1 MKNKTKKKVQK
12 KCLNALMRHL
22 VTPKS
27 SLMVFNEL
35 FERVPIRVQE
45 RKLSGIGLTF
55 IATIEIGGQI
65 FTANHTSKA
74 QAKQMAC
81 EKCLRTMLAK
91 KISEPFEKKKESP
104 MEQDMKN
111 KEKGTVPKPKDFLHD
126 DFPWSHF
133 ASLGMHK
140 LINQWELQSVSK
152 AITLQDQPNFI
163 KSPPKASTVKKCP
176 KDPKNVNPEKFKV
189 EHAVDGMECYNR

>member
-55 IATIEIGGQI
+55 IATIEVR
-65 FTANHTSKA
+65 
-74 QAKQMAC
+74 QM
-81 EKCLRTMLAK
+81 
-91 KISEPFEKKKESP
+91 
-104 MEQDMKN
+104 
-111 KEKGTVPKPKDFLHD
+111 
-126 DFPWSHF
+126 
-133 ASLGMHK
+133 LGY
-140 LINQWELQSVSK
+140 IIEL
-152 AITLQDQPNFI
+152 
-163 KSPPKASTVKKCP
+163 
-176 KDPKNVNPEKFKV
+176 
-189 EHAVDGMECYNR
+189 